1 MITTV
6 SPKYLANKLDKSI
19 ENFEN
24 LTEINLAY
32 TKYKLSGKIEI
43 KDFPNLKVL
52 ILQGNLIENISIDKI
67 SRKNL
72 KKIDLGMNSL
82 KNLDFLNDLDKNL
95 IEWISFKNNG
105 LEIDLS
111 SFKDFSKLDH
121 LDLSNSIPNQEVQF
135 NKITD
140 SFPKDTVKLKSINY
154 LNLENTSL
162 FMFGKFNDKEEGII
176 DSNDAKNNC
185 DLSDSADNKSQSF
198 QEESDINKSDN
209 NYGFFSNF
217 YHFISNY
224 IAIMFSFLLIWWW
237 KLIIFSIILI
247 FIYKIFFSK
256 IIRRKFTIRPILD
269 TVREVIPS
277 KIYDIKSPR
286 YNEEFWTIRC
296 LNNTFRVYQDVI
308 EDKKFL
314 NSISNGTILGR
325 QYIFII
331 KKGIRGKQIIRA
343 EEFY

>member
-1 MITTV
+1 MSIIINPDFV
-6 SPKYLANKLDKSI
+6 SKK
-19 ENFEN
+19 FE
-24 LTEINLAY
+24 
-32 TKYKLSGKIEI
+32 
-43 KDFPNLKVL
+43 
-52 ILQGNLIENISIDKI
+52 ISIDEVSEWSKLPFNNKHLKGSVLVQGFKRLEELDLGLNYI
-67 SRKNL
+67 EKFDIDEVSRTNL
-72 KKIDLGMNSL
+72 KRLDLGGNNF
-82 KNLDFLNDLDKNL
+82 KFLNDCLTNVNL
-95 IEWISFKNNG
+95 NSLTHLSINDNHLSLNLNDFKNFR
-105 LEIDLS
+105 LENLN
-111 SFKDFSKLDH
+111 
-121 LDLSNSIPNQEVQF
+121 LSNSKKN
-135 NKITD
+135 
-140 SFPKDTVKLKSINY
+140 KSIVRNY
-154 LNLENTSL
+154 IVDKDPILIDQLKLNIKNLNIDNTDV
-162 FMFGKFNDKEEGII
+162 KDNY
-176 DSNDAKNNC
+176 
-185 DLSDSADNKSQSF
+185 DLDDLTDEDSQSF

-217 YHFISNY
+217 YHFIANY

-237 KLIIFSIILI
+237 KLIIFSIIL
-247 FIYKIFFSK
+247 FVIYKIFFSK

-269 TVREVIPS
+269 TVKEVIPS